1 MRTLFPDKKA
11 KTTAQTAFD
20 ILTAE
25 HPDVVTSLNNS
36 QGAGFKYEAYPYLL
50 DVIHTYLFERQVYE
64 RAPRLKFNAEISAIA
79 DGVVHLQNILSHAP
93 PTLRARLNIFL
104 RIMWHDAEQELA
116 RTAPIEV
123 VGTVLKDLATAYKKS
138 AQKRAKGSSGARP
151 KSHLVAAAAGLVEM
165 WRRAGNDFVWRF
177 DKSLKGDQKTEE
189 FVSNG
194 INFVCRLLSIIDP
207 DLTTGEI
214 LVALKKLS
222 KQRSSLSDNS
232 STD

>member
-1 MRTLFPDKKA
+1 MSQVKRSRPEATEEQAAARREPEFLPPPLDRMRTLFPDKKA

-79 DGVVHLQNILSHAP
+79 DGVAHLQNILSHAP
-93 PTLRARLNIFL
+93 PALRARLNTSL

-138 AQKRAKGSSGARP
+138 AQKRAKGSSGAR
-151 KSHLVAAAAGLVEM
+151 
-165 WRRAGNDFVWRF
+165 
-177 DKSLKGDQKTEE
+177 QKTK
-189 FVSNG
+189 V
-194 INFVCRLLSIIDP
+194 
-207 DLTTGEI
+207 
-214 LVALKKLS
+214 
-222 KQRSSLSDNS
+222 RSRKTLR
-232 STD
+232 